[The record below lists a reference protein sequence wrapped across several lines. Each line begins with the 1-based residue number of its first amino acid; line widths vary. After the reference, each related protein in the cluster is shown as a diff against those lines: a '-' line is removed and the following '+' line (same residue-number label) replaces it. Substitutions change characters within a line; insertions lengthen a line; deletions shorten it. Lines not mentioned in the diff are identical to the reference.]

1 MGFFSNLASRVG
13 KTALEIGGISK
24 KALHVGGNIARKALH
39 VGNAVA
45 HGLRAADSFS
55 GGVLGDAAR
64 SIPGG
69 AVALKVAD
77 RVLKGGN
84 TLERVLTK
92 GHQIADRVEK
102 FGHHVSNLGGG
113 G

>member
-1 MGFFSNLASRVG
+1 MGFFGNLASKVG
-13 KTALEIGGISK
+13 KTALHLGGISK
-24 KALHVGGNIARKALH
+24 KALHVGGDIARKALH
-39 VGNAVA
+39 VGNVVA
-45 HGLRAADSFS
+45 SAARAADMAT
-55 GGVLGDAAR
+55 GGILGDAAR

-92 GHQIADRVEK
+92 GHQVADRVNE
-102 FGHHVSNLGGG
+102 FGKHVSNLGGAG
-113 G
+113 